1 MKQSTFKR
9 IKMNKIKSFLSDLK
23 ENICKKIFSIDTM
36 IYTVIFIVLLIQ
48 SIKRDDYL
56 LINIVIGIFGS
67 LWAITFI
74 CWLISLISEKMYRI
88 KNVIFKNHIP
98 KKEHENEIN
107 EYEQRVG
114 ELKNQLENLKNRKS
128 IYNYRI
134 ETYDIRV
141 IKEGEEKDFPHPA
154 RVLVS
159 THQIIIKDKNGQIK
173 EVEKKP
179 NLFYLLEFYWNNG
192 GWCRF
197 YNISGQNN
205 LLYKLD
211 FHKYISCIDSHGKKY
226 QVLLTS
232 KKELWKKW
240 DLDNLTDLKK
250 QLNKIYDKR
259 NSEFKKAFNDKKTNY
274 PYLAKLVS
282 EFEEY
287 FYNKI
292 ADELETKKHPASKS
306 AEQVRELAQ
315 KIKQVKKENIILEG
329 KLAEY
334 EKIEN
339 KN

>member
-1 MKQSTFKR
+1 
-9 IKMNKIKSFLSDLK
+9 MNKIKSFFSDLT
-23 ENICKKIFSIDTM
+23 ENIRKKIFSIDTI
-36 IYTVIFIVLLIQ
+36 IYTVIFIVILIK
-48 SIKRDDYL
+48 SIKSDDYL
-56 LINIVIGIFGS
+56 LINIIIGIFGS

-74 CWLISLISEKMYRI
+74 WRLITLIFEKIMYYR
-88 KNVIFKNHIP
+88 KNTLFKNYIS
-98 KKEHENEIN
+98 KREHENKIN
-107 EYEQRVG
+107 EYEQRIG
-114 ELKNQLENLKNRKS
+114 KLKNQLEDLKNRES

-154 RVLVS
+154 IVLVS
-159 THQIIIKDKNGQIK
+159 TQQIITKDENGQIK

-192 GWCRF
+192 GWYRF
-197 YNISGQNN
+197 YNILGQNN

-211 FHKYISCIDSHGKKY
+211 FYKYISCIDSHGKKY
-226 QVLLTS
+226 QVLLTP
-232 KKELWKKW
+232 KKQLWKKW

-250 QLNKIYDKR
+250 QLKKIYDKR
-259 NSEFKKAFNDKKTNY
+259 NSEFKKVFNDTKTNY

-315 KIKQVKKENIILEG
+315 KIKEIKKENIILEG
-329 KLAEY
+329 EIAEY
-334 EKIEN
+334 EKEKSKN
-339 KN
+339 KNLN